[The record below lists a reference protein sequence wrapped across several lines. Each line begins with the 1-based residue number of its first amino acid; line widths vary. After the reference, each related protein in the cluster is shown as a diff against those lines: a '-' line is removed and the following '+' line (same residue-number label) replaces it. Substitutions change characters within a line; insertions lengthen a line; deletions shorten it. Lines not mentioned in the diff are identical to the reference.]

1 MVRTAS
7 GSKACS
13 GLGRES
19 RERRWLVPI
28 TNLSDQETGSVMRR
42 GPVGKEST
50 CSGNRALILPGW
62 R

>member
-1 MVRTAS
+1 MVRAAS
-7 GSKACS
+7 GNKACS

-19 RERRWLVPI
+19 GERRWLVPI

-42 GPVGKEST
+42 GPVGKELT